1 MKYKIGDRVKVRS
14 DLTSSKLYDGYGVVD
29 KMIRKREKI
38 VTITVVHV
46 DYYEINEDTF
56 CWTDQMFEGL
66 VEEKL
71 TAAEATKIL
80 GEICCENRC
89 LNGCPIGKVKGKITC
104 QNFRR
109 DKPGEVLEI
118 LKQWKKDHEK
128 KEIETEIVDLIR
140 IMKEEGN
147 SETCVYAYEIDAS
160 KENIDEKMDELAK
173 QYYEEN
179 EGKIYAKYERICR
192 VIRA

>member
-1 MKYKIGDRVKVRS
+1 MMKYKIGDRVKVRS

-104 QNFRR
+104 QNFRK
-109 DKPGEVLEI
+109 DKAEQVIEI

-128 KEIETEIVDLIR
+128 KEIETEIIDLIQV
-140 IMKEEGN
+140 MKEEN
-147 SETCVYAYEIDAS
+147 DSTTCIYAYEIDAS
-160 KENIDEKMDELAK
+160 KDNIDEKMDELVK

-179 EGKIYAKYERICR
+179 GGKIYAKCERICR
-192 VIRA
+192 VI

>member
-1 MKYKIGDRVKVRS
+1 MMKYKIGDRVKVRS

-104 QNFRR
+104 QNFRK
-109 DKPGEVLEI
+109 DKAEQVIEI

-128 KEIETEIVDLIR
+128 KEIETEIIDLIQV
-140 IMKEEGN
+140 MKEEN
-147 SETCVYAYEIDAS
+147 DSTTCIYAYEIDAS
-160 KENIDEKMDELAK
+160 KENIDEKMDELVK

-179 EGKIYAKYERICR
+179 GGKIYAKCERICR
-192 VIRA
+192 VI

>member
-1 MKYKIGDRVKVRS
+1 MMKYKIGDRVKVRS

-80 GEICCENRC
+80 GEICCENKC
-89 LNGCPIGKVKGKITC
+89 LNGCPIGKVKGNITC
-104 QNFRR
+104 QNFRK
-109 DKPGEVLEI
+109 DKAEQVIEI

-128 KEIETEIVDLIR
+128 KKIETEIVDLVR
-140 IMKEEGN
+140 VMN
-147 SETCVYAYEIDAS
+147 DETCIYVYEIDVN
-160 KENIDEKMDELAK
+160 KENINDKMRELVKEYSGK
-173 QYYEEN
+173 QDS
-179 EGKIYAKYERICR
+179 KIYAKYERLCR
-192 VIRA
+192 VKS

>member
-1 MKYKIGDRVKVRS
+1 MMKYKIGDRVKVRS

-104 QNFRR
+104 QNFRK
-109 DKPGEVLEI
+109 DKAEQVIEI
-118 LKQWKKDHEK
+118 LKQWKKDYEK
-128 KEIETEIVDLIR
+128 KEIETEIIDLIQV
-140 IMKEEGN
+140 MKEEN
-147 SETCVYAYEIDAS
+147 DSTTCIYAYEIDAS
-160 KENIDEKMDELAK
+160 KENIDEKMDELVK

-179 EGKIYAKYERICR
+179 GGKIYAKCERICR
-192 VIRA
+192 VI